1 MPTVI
6 PGKLK
11 LKGAGGP
18 EKKKKKKR
26 SRDERDNT
34 IRDSQVS
41 FGTQEGDK
49 SNGTSSSSSSSS
61 SSSGNTHIEIDNPDE
76 FLTETQK
83 KFEQKKIKLEL
94 EKAKSVIGTTYRD
107 RVEQLN
113 YELSIKSEHNDIP
126 RISAAG
132 NG

>member
-49 SNGTSSSSSSSS
+49 SSS

>member
-49 SNGTSSSSSSSS
+49 SNGSSSSSSSS
-61 SSSGNTHIEIDNPDE
+61 RNTHIEIDNPDE